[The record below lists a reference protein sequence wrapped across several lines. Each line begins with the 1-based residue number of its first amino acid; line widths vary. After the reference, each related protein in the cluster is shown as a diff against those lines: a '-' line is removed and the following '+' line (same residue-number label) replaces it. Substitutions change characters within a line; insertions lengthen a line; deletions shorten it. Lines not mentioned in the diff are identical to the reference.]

1 MKFISGVR
9 DLKKYEYFL
18 VDQWGVVHDG
28 RKKFLEAYRAL
39 EFLNK
44 IGKKIIIISNSSEN
58 ARFTINKT
66 LKKLKINQKIFK
78 KIITSGQI
86 FESEIKNIKSKF
98 KKKQLKCYCISELD
112 KKKLL
117 KKNNILTS
125 EKTSNID
132 FILASS
138 IRPESDLNL
147 FKQKLDVLLKKK
159 VQMICT
165 NPDKTVY
172 NGKKNKLVDQ
182 VGILAS
188 YYKNKGGKV
197 IYYGKPYLKIYKECL
212 SYSENV
218 SKKKVLMIGD
228 SMEND
233 ILGAQNFKIDSLFIL
248 NGNNKDIFVNLN
260 RKKKIKVIV
269 DKWPRIKPTYLLDKL
284 KI

>member
-1 MKFISGVR
+1 MKFIRGVR

-28 RKKFLEAYRAL
+28 KKKFLNAYKAL
-39 EFLNK
+39 KYLNK
-44 IGKKIIIISNSSEN
+44 IDKKIIIISNSSEN
-58 ARFTINKT
+58 AHYTANNT

-78 KIITSGQI
+78 KIVTSGEI
-86 FESEIKNIKSKF
+86 FESEIKNIKNKF
-98 KKKQLKCYCISELD
+98 NKKRLKCFCISELD

-117 KKNNILTS
+117 KKNNIFIS
-125 EKTSNID
+125 KKTYDID

-138 IRPESDLNL
+138 IKPESDLKK
-147 FKQKLDVLLKKK
+147 FKKKLDIFLKKK

-165 NPDKTVY
+165 NPDKKVY

-182 VGILAS
+182 VGVLAS

-197 IYYGKPYLKIYKECL
+197 IYYGKPHLKIYKECL
-212 SYSENV
+212 SLSKNI
-218 SKKKVLMIGD
+218 SKKKVLMVGD

-248 NGNNKDIFVNLN
+248 NGNNKNRFIKLN
-260 RKKKIKVIV
+260 QNNKIKIIK
-269 DKWPRIKPTYLLDKL
+269 DKWPTIKPTYLLDKL
-284 KI
+284 KV